1 MDMRTRLF
9 EGAKSLA
16 LCAVLSTPAVWAA
29 QPEQMAKDA
38 GCLSCHSISE
48 KVVGP
53 SFKSVAEKYRGQ
65 SDAVNQLVQSVR
77 NGSKGTWGRI
87 PMPAHNALAEAD
99 VKTIVEWVL
108 AR

>member
-1 MDMRTRLF
+1 MRTRVF
-9 EGAKSLA
+9 GAARGLA
-16 LCAVLSTPAVWAA
+16 LCAVLATPAAWAA
-29 QPEQMAKDA
+29 QPEQMARDA

-53 SFKSVAEKYRGQ
+53 SYKSVAEKYRGQ
-65 SDAVNQLVQSVR
+65 SDAVAHLVQSVR

-87 PMPAHNALAEAD
+87 PMPANNSLAEAD
-99 VKTIVEWVL
+99 VKVIVEWIL